1 MTRNIKITI
10 VAALAAL
17 GAASASFAEPTEP
30 TDRSRPVVSPPTGAE
45 RTTEPSTRPY
55 ALTGSEAPKSG
66 TPTGSMSTGWRR
78 SVQRLGGRVEIDRYE
93 R

>member
-1 MTRNIKITI
+1 MARNIKITI
-10 VAALAAL
+10 MAALAAL
-17 GAASASFAEPTEP
+17 GAASASFAEPT
-30 TDRSRPVVSPPTGAE
+30 DRSRQVVSPPTSAE

-78 SVQRLGGRVEIDRYE
+78 SVQRLGGGKVEIDRFE